1 MEEIPLPEQ
10 GTSQGTDWG
19 SGTSEDDRTVVK
31 AMKAANAGSE
41 PWSKA
46 SGEGDLDVAPNT
58 ATTRESTAAVA
69 KDDANVEMTDA
80 TTGKYTIHNR
90 LNKRSADLILP
101 SSDTESSST
110 SNDSLVTAVAAAQ
123 PLKTASLANLKT
135 LSKIIR
141 VTLPLVAE
149 DEGEV
154 YKVNPFPNAAS
165 GRTEQAIEPTLDR
178 ISPSPQGL
186 SYTRSRGGSGP
197 GASSGST
204 RGGKR
209 SSRPTTS
216 AAAYNTVAA
225 ATRNYLVHVYRSRDD
240 LEPFWRE
247 SKWTTTR
254 DYIKTAIWAYIVKNG
269 VNKDLSVKDWAF
281 HKEKRIGLIFCTSE
295 VKQKRVIQLIIYI
308 GVGAHIVEAE
318 HDVTGGMKM
327 SFKMPVC
334 FESQQMTTL
343 LEAIFVIN
351 GLSGEC
357 GRRELRMD
365 RPKNEAPYTVVTVHF
380 LDKVVEFA
388 EQHDWRL
395 QGPDGMIFGLE
406 PPQDQL
412 QAGQGEEGCRGV
424 ATHKSPPPLHL
435 NTLR

>member
-1 MEEIPLPEQ
+1 LNPASTINFLPATPSRATSTGSSNSSTETPVKKRQAVTAAVKTAEEESMDKTNSDATTGEDDLDTLEKPSAVNTALADNAMGGHDANNSTGNLPTEGEDPLLMEEIPLPEQ

-110 SNDSLVTAVAAAQ
+110 LNNSLVTTVKAAQ
-123 PLKTASLANLKT
+123 PLKTASSANLKA
-135 LSKIIR
+135 LPKISR
-141 VTLPLVAE
+141 VTLTRVAE

-154 YKVNPFPNAAS
+154 FKVNPLPNAAS
-165 GRTEQAIEPTLDR
+165 GKTVQAIEPTLDQ

-186 SYTRSRGGSGP
+186 TYTRGSGWSGP
-197 GASSGST
+197 GASSGSN

-209 SSRPTTS
+209 SLRPSTW

-225 ATRNYLVHVYRSRDD
+225 TTKRNYLVHVNRSRDD
-240 LEPFWRE
+240 LEPFRRE
-247 SKWTTTR
+247 SEWTTTR
-254 DYIKTAIWAYIVKNG
+254 DYIKTAIWAEIVKNG
-269 VNKDLSVKDWAF
+269 VDKDLSVKDWAF

-295 VKQKRVIQLIIYI
+295 VKQKRVIQLIIDI
-308 GVGAHIVEAE
+308 GLGAHIVETE
-318 HDVTGGMKM
+318 HDVTGGIA
-327 SFKMPVC
+327 
-334 FESQQMTTL
+334 L
-343 LEAIFVIN
+343 
-351 GLSGEC
+351 
-357 GRRELRMD
+357 
-365 RPKNEAPYTVVTVHF
+365 
-380 LDKVVEFA
+380 
-388 EQHDWRL
+388 
-395 QGPDGMIFGLE
+395 
-406 PPQDQL
+406 
-412 QAGQGEEGCRGV
+412 
-424 ATHKSPPPLHL
+424 
-435 NTLR
+435 